1 MRLLASRHWL
11 DLPLRSK
18 ALVVISLPLVI
29 LLLSLVLIYIT
40 ERQTARAEEDVRRVL
55 LVQGDIQTVHTL
67 LAEAAASVRG
77 YLLTRREDF
86 LPSYE
91 RAQPLIQAALQRLDS
106 NIRDARMRDHL
117 KAIAPLI
124 GHKLDGLVAL
134 RNGRPD
140 DSASIT
146 AILIENKQVLDV
158 LREQISAMRIRED
171 GLLAERSAAASAT
184 RMRLLMATLLAALCG
199 LFGAIVAVLFLS
211 KGIVA
216 RVQQVQGN
224 AQRLALGQPLR
235 PQAPEQDEIGQ
246 LGTRL
251 VEAGQLLAER
261 ERALRDNEERLRLI
275 IDGVKDYG
283 IFALDTQGRVTT
295 WNAGAERIKGYR
307 EQEILGRHFSLF
319 YLPEE
324 CPAHPDMAL
333 REATRDGHY
342 MEEAWRCRKD
352 GSRFWASVVITA
364 QYDASGALRGFSK
377 ITRDITD
384 RRAAEIALRT
394 AREEAE
400 SASRA
405 KSEFLSR
412 MSHELRTPLNAILGF
427 AQLLDMDSPSG
438 QRPQVGHILRAG
450 QHLLT
455 LINEVLDIARIEA
468 GHLPLNVEPIALAS
482 ALHEAL
488 TLVSPMATDAGVQL
502 AALPALSEHCAVIA
516 DRQRLIQVLLNLLSN
531 AIKYNRPQGQVR
543 IAVKV
548 LGPRVE
554 VAVSDTGAGIP
565 LERLDQLFRPFE
577 RLGADPRVEGTGL
590 GLALSKS
597 LLEMMDGS
605 LRVHSTP
612 GQGCCFTLQL
622 PFVQVAAAG
631 AHRPLEQQALEQ
643 QALEQSVS
651 VLPARV
657 ETVEYRGQVLCIE
670 DNLSSLAL
678 IETLLQRRPGIRL
691 LSSMQG
697 QMGLDLARQHAPQL
711 ILLDVSLPD
720 LAGLEVLRRLRESPS
735 TASTPVLMIT
745 ADASALTHRAL
756 LQAGAT
762 AILTKPIHIPAFLAH
777 LEQHLPE
784 PA

>member
-1 MRLLASRHWL
+1 MRLLTTRRWV
-11 DLPLRSK
+11 DLPLRGK
-18 ALVVISLPLVI
+18 ALVVISLPLVV

-55 LVQGDIQTVHTL
+55 RVQGDIQTVHTL

-91 RAQPLIQAALQRLDS
+91 QATLLIEAALQRLDR
-106 NIRDARMRDHL
+106 NIRDTRVREHL
-117 KAIAPLI
+117 QTITPLI
-124 GHKLDGLVAL
+124 DEKLSGLVEL
-134 RNGRPD
+134 RSGRGVD
-140 DSASIT
+140 TEAIT
-146 AILIENKQVLDV
+146 ALLIKNKQVLDV
-158 LREQISAMRIRED
+158 LREQINAMRIREEA
-171 GLLAERSAAASAT
+171 LLAERSAAASAT
-184 RMRLLMATLLAALCG
+184 RMRLLFATLLAAVCG

-235 PQAPEQDEIGQ
+235 PQPPEQDEIGQ

-275 IDGVKDYG
+275 IDGVRDYG
-283 IFALDTQGRVTT
+283 IFALDAKGHVIT
-295 WNAGAERIKGYR
+295 WNAGAERIKGYT
-307 EQEILGRHFSLF
+307 EQEIIGQHFSLF
-319 YLPEE
+319 YLAEE
-324 CPAHPDMAL
+324 CPAHPEMAL

-342 MEEAWRCRKD
+342 MEEGWRCRKD

-364 QYDASGALRGFSK
+364 QYDSTGALRGFSK

-384 RRAAEIALRT
+384 RRAAEIALST

-427 AQLLDMDSPSG
+427 AQLLDMDSTAG
-438 QRPQVGHILRAG
+438 QRPQVSHILRAG
-450 QHLLT
+450 QHLLA

-468 GHLPLNVEPIALAS
+468 GRLPLNIEPIALATV
-482 ALHEAL
+482 LHEAL
-488 TLVSPMATDAGVQL
+488 TLVSPMAADAGIRLVE
-502 AALPALSEHCAVIA
+502 LPPLPEGSGVLA
-516 DRQRLIQVLLNLLSN
+516 DRQRLVQVLLNLLSN
-531 AIKYNRPQGQVR
+531 AIKYNRPEGEVR
-543 IAVKV
+543 IEVTV
-548 LGPRVE
+548 LDKRVAI
-554 VAVSDTGAGIP
+554 AVSDTGRGIAP
-565 LERLDQLFRPFE
+565 EQLDQLFKPFE
-577 RLGADPRVEGTGL
+577 RLGADPQVEGTGL
-590 GLALSKS
+590 GLSLSKS
-597 LLEMMDGS
+597 LLEMMQGT
-605 LRVHSTP
+605 LQVHSLP
-612 GQGCCFTLQL
+612 DQGCCFTLQL
-622 PFVQVAAAG
+622 PGAQVVTTHLPPIAALTVT
-631 AHRPLEQQALEQ
+631 RTP
-643 QALEQSVS
+643 
-651 VLPARV
+651 
-657 ETVEYRGQVLCIE
+657 VEYHGRVLCIE

-678 IETLLQRRPGIRL
+678 IETLMQRRPGIQL

-711 ILLDVSLPD
+711 ILLDVTLPD
-720 LAGLEVLRRLRESPS
+720 LAGLEVLRRLRQSPA

-745 ADASALTHRAL
+745 ADASDLTRRAL
-756 LQAGAT
+756 QDAGAT
-762 AILTKPIHIPAFLAH
+762 AILTKPIHIQAFLAH
-777 LEQHLPE
+777 LERYLPE

>member
-1 MRLLASRHWL
+1 MNLLSARRWA
-11 DLPLRSK
+11 DLPLRGK

-29 LLLSLVLIYIT
+29 LLLSLVLIYST

-55 LVQGDIQTVHTL
+55 LVQGDIQAVHTL

-86 LPSYE
+86 LPAYLQARPQIE
-91 RAQPLIQAALQRLDS
+91 AALQRLDQ
-106 NIRDARMRDHL
+106 NVQDPRMRDYL
-117 KAIAPLI
+117 QTITPLI
-124 GHKLDGLVAL
+124 RTKLDGLVAL
-134 RNGRPD
+134 RNGSRD
-140 DSASIT
+140 DAATVT
-146 AILIENKQVLDV
+146 AILIDNKQVLDV
-158 LREQISAMRIRED
+158 LREQISAMRVRED
-171 GLLAERSAAASAT
+171 ALLAERSAAAAAT
-184 RMRLLMATLLAALCG
+184 RMRLLFATLLAAGCG
-199 LFGAIVAVLFLS
+199 LFGAIVAVLLLS
-211 KGIVA
+211 RGIVT

-283 IFALDTQGRVTT
+283 IFALDTAGRVTT
-295 WNAGAERIKGYR
+295 WNVGAERIKGYS
-307 EQEILGRHFSLF
+307 EQEIIGRHFSLF

-324 CPAHPDMAL
+324 CPQHPDMAL
-333 REATRDGHY
+333 REATAHGHY

-384 RRAAEIALRT
+384 RRAAEIALGT

-427 AQLLDMDSPSG
+427 AQLLDMDSNAG

-450 QHLLT
+450 QHLLG

-468 GHLPLNVEPIALAS
+468 GRLPLNVEPMALA
-482 ALHEAL
+482 AVLHEAL
-488 TLVSPMATDAGVQL
+488 TLVSPMAADAGITLAPLPEL
-502 AALPALSEHCAVIA
+502 AADSGVIA

-531 AIKYNRPQGQVR
+531 AIKYNRAGGRVSIDVAIEASR
-543 IAVKV
+543 LRLSV
-548 LGPRVE
+548 L
-554 VAVSDTGAGIP
+554 DTGAGITAER
-565 LERLDQLFRPFE
+565 LERLFKPFE
-577 RLGADPRVEGTGL
+577 RLDADPRIEGTGL
-590 GLALSKS
+590 GLALSRS

-605 LRVHSTP
+605 LGVQSNP
-612 GQGCCFTLQL
+612 GSGSCFTLEL
-622 PFVQVAAAG
+622 PFVRLAAA
-631 AHRPLEQQALEQ
+631 AAVAPCNAPALN
-643 QALEQSVS
+643 V
-651 VLPARV
+651 PAPQPASR
-657 ETVEYRGQVLCIE
+657 YQGKVLCIE
-670 DNLSSLAL
+670 DNLQSLAL
-678 IETLLQRRPGIRL
+678 IETLLQRRPGIQL

-697 QMGLDLARQHAPQL
+697 QMGLDLARQHAPQM

-720 LAGLEVLRRLRESPS
+720 LPGLEVLQRLRASS
-735 TASTPVLMIT
+735 ATADIPILMIT
-745 ADASALTHRAL
+745 ADASEPTRRAL
-756 LQAGAT
+756 LDAGAT
-762 AILTKPIHIPAFLAH
+762 AILTKPIHIPVFFAH
-777 LEQHLPE
+777 LDACLPE
-784 PA
+784 LP

>member
-1 MRLLASRHWL
+1 MNLLSARRWA
-11 DLPLRSK
+11 DLPLRGK

-29 LLLSLVLIYIT
+29 LLLSLVLIYST

-55 LVQGDIQTVHTL
+55 LVQGDIQAVHTL

-86 LPSYE
+86 LPAYLQARPQIE
-91 RAQPLIQAALQRLDS
+91 AALQRLDQ
-106 NIRDARMRDHL
+106 NVRDARMREYL
-117 KAIAPLI
+117 QTIAPLI
-124 GHKLDGLVAL
+124 RTKLDGLVAL
-134 RNGRPD
+134 RNGSRD
-140 DSASIT
+140 DADTVT
-146 AILIENKQVLDV
+146 AILIDNKQVLDV
-158 LREQISAMRIRED
+158 LREQISAMRVRED
-171 GLLAERSAAASAT
+171 ALLAERTEAAAAT
-184 RMRLLMATLLAALCG
+184 RMRLLFATLLAAGCG
-199 LFGAIVAVLFLS
+199 LFGAIIAVLLLS
-211 KGIVA
+211 RGIVY

-235 PQAPEQDEIGQ
+235 PQAPELDEIGQ

-283 IFALDTQGRVTT
+283 IFALDTEGRVTT
-295 WNAGAERIKGYR
+295 WNVGAERIKGYR
-307 EQEILGRHFSLF
+307 EQEIIGRHFSLF

-324 CPAHPDMAL
+324 CPQHPDMAL
-333 REATRDGHY
+333 REATAHGHY

-364 QYDASGALRGFSK
+364 QYDSSGALRGFSK

-384 RRAAEIALRT
+384 RRAAEIALGT

-427 AQLLDMDSPSG
+427 AQLLDMDSSAG

-450 QHLLT
+450 QHLLG

-468 GHLPLNVEPIALAS
+468 GRLPLNVEPMALA
-482 ALHEAL
+482 AVLHEAL
-488 TLVSPMATDAGVQL
+488 TLVSPMAADADIHL
-502 AALPALSEHCAVIA
+502 AALPQLPADSGVIA

-531 AIKYNRPQGQVR
+531 AIKYNRAGGQVS
-543 IAVKV
+543 IEV
-548 LGPRVE
+548 LIEAPRLHISVI
-554 VAVSDTGAGIP
+554 DTGAGIAADH
-565 LERLDQLFRPFE
+565 LERLFKPFE
-577 RLGADPRVEGTGL
+577 RLDADPKVEGTGL

-605 LRVHSTP
+605 LSVQSVLGH
-612 GQGCCFTLQL
+612 GCRFSLEL
-622 PFVQVAAAG
+622 PFVQLPDTVAAAPF
-631 AHRPLEQQALEQ
+631 AVPELNLPSPPR
-643 QALEQSVS
+643 
-651 VLPARV
+651 PARHQ
-657 ETVEYRGQVLCIE
+657 GKILCIE
-670 DNLSSLAL
+670 DNLQSLAL
-678 IETLLQRRPGIRL
+678 IETLLQRRPGIQL
-691 LSSMQG
+691 LTSMQG
-697 QMGLDLARQHAPQL
+697 QIGLDLARQHAPQL
-711 ILLDVSLPD
+711 ILLDVNLPD
-720 LAGLEVLRRLRESPS
+720 LQGLEVLQRLRASS
-735 TASTPVLMIT
+735 ITASTPILMIT
-745 ADASALTHRAL
+745 ADASEPTQRAL
-756 LQAGAT
+756 REAGAT

-777 LEQHLPE
+777 LQACLPE
-784 PA
+784 PV

>member
-1 MRLLASRHWL
+1 MRFLAARRWA
-11 DLPLRSK
+11 DLPLRGK
-18 ALVVISLPLVI
+18 ALVVISLPLVV

-91 RAQPLIQAALQRLDS
+91 QATPLIHAALQRLDH
-106 NIRDARMRDHL
+106 NIRDARMREHL
-117 KAIAPLI
+117 KTITPLI
-124 GHKLDGLVAL
+124 ADKLDGLVAL
-134 RNGRPD
+134 RNGQRD
-140 DSASIT
+140 DPEAIT

-158 LREQISAMRIRED
+158 LRDQISAMRVRED

-184 RMRLLMATLLAALCG
+184 RMRLLFATLLAAVCG
-199 LFGAIVAVLFLS
+199 LLGAIVAVLFLS

-224 AQRLALGQPLR
+224 AQRLALGQPLL
-235 PQAPEQDEIGQ
+235 PQPPEQDEIGQ

-283 IFALDTQGRVTT
+283 IFALDAQGYVTT
-295 WNAGAERIKGYR
+295 WNAGAQRIKGYT
-307 EQEILGRHFSLF
+307 EQEILGQHFSLF

-342 MEEAWRCRKD
+342 MEEGWRCRKD

-364 QYDASGALRGFSK
+364 QYDGTGALRGFSK

-427 AQLLDMDSPSG
+427 AQLLDMDSTAG
-438 QRPQVGHILRAG
+438 QRPQVSHILRAG
-450 QHLLT
+450 QHLLA

-468 GHLPLNVEPIALAS
+468 GRLPLNIEPIALATV
-482 ALHEAL
+482 LHEAL
-488 TLVSPMATDAGVQL
+488 TLVSPMAADAGIHLVD
-502 AALPALSEHCAVIA
+502 LPALPDDSGVLA
-516 DRQRLIQVLLNLLSN
+516 DRQRLVQVLLNLLSN
-531 AIKYNRPQGQVR
+531 AIKYNRPGGEVR
-543 IAVKV
+543 IEVNIQAHQVSIAVH
-548 LGPRVE
+548 
-554 VAVSDTGAGIP
+554 DTGHGIAP
-565 LERLDQLFRPFE
+565 EQLHQLFKPFE
-577 RLGADPRVEGTGL
+577 RLGADPQVEGTGL
-590 GLALSKS
+590 GLSLSKN
-597 LLEMMDGS
+597 LLEMMQGN
-605 LRVHSTP
+605 LRVHSEP
-612 GQGCCFTLQL
+612 GHGCCFTLQL
-622 PFVQVAAAG
+622 PATQVIGTHLPPIAARAVTRAPVDYHG
-631 AHRPLEQQALEQ
+631 KI
-643 QALEQSVS
+643 
-651 VLPARV
+651 
-657 ETVEYRGQVLCIE
+657 LCIE

-678 IETLLQRRPGIRL
+678 IETLMQRRPGIQL

-697 QMGLDLARQHAPQL
+697 QMGLDLARQHSPQL
-711 ILLDVSLPD
+711 ILLDVTLPD
-720 LAGLEVLRRLRESPS
+720 LEGLEVLRRLRQSPA
-735 TASTPVLMIT
+735 TAATPVLMIT
-745 ADASALTHRAL
+745 ADASDLTQRAL
-756 LQAGAT
+756 RDAGAT
-762 AILTKPIHIPAFLAH
+762 AILTKPIHIQAFLGH
-777 LEQHLPE
+777 LEHYLPE

>member
-1 MRLLASRHWL
+1 MRLLTTRRWV
-11 DLPLRSK
+11 DLPLRGK
-18 ALVVISLPLVI
+18 ALVVISLPLVV

-55 LVQGDIQTVHTL
+55 RVQGDIQTVHTL

-91 RAQPLIQAALQRLDS
+91 QATLLIEAALQRLDR
-106 NIRDARMRDHL
+106 NIRDTRVREHL
-117 KAIAPLI
+117 QTITPLI
-124 GHKLDGLVAL
+124 DEKLSGLVEL
-134 RNGRPD
+134 RSGRGVD
-140 DSASIT
+140 TEAIT
-146 AILIENKQVLDV
+146 ALLIKNKQVLDV
-158 LREQISAMRIRED
+158 LREQINAMRIREEA
-171 GLLAERSAAASAT
+171 LLAERSAAASAT
-184 RMRLLMATLLAALCG
+184 RMRLLFATLLAAVCG

-235 PQAPEQDEIGQ
+235 PQPPEQDEIGQ

-275 IDGVKDYG
+275 IDGVRDYG
-283 IFALDTQGRVTT
+283 IFALDAKGHVIT
-295 WNAGAERIKGYR
+295 WNAGAERIKGYT
-307 EQEILGRHFSLF
+307 EQEIIGQHFSLF
-319 YLPEE
+319 YLAEE
-324 CPAHPDMAL
+324 CPAHPEMAL

-342 MEEAWRCRKD
+342 MEEGWRCRKD

-364 QYDASGALRGFSK
+364 QYDSTGALRGFSK

-384 RRAAEIALRT
+384 RRAAEIALST

-427 AQLLDMDSPSG
+427 AQLLDMDSTAG
-438 QRPQVGHILRAG
+438 QRPQVSHILRAG
-450 QHLLT
+450 QHLLA

-468 GHLPLNVEPIALAS
+468 GRLPLNIEPIALATV
-482 ALHEAL
+482 LHEAL
-488 TLVSPMATDAGVQL
+488 TLVSPMAADAGIRLVE
-502 AALPALSEHCAVIA
+502 LPPLPEGSGVLA
-516 DRQRLIQVLLNLLSN
+516 DRQRLVQVLLNLLSN
-531 AIKYNRPQGQVR
+531 AIKYNRPEGEVR
-543 IAVKV
+543 IEVTV
-548 LGPRVE
+548 LDKRVAI
-554 VAVSDTGAGIP
+554 AVSDTGRGIAP
-565 LERLDQLFRPFE
+565 EQLDQLFKPFE
-577 RLGADPRVEGTGL
+577 RLGADPQVEGTGL
-590 GLALSKS
+590 GLSLSKS
-597 LLEMMDGS
+597 LLEMMQGT
-605 LRVHSTP
+605 LQVHSLP
-612 GQGCCFTLQL
+612 DQGCCFTLQL
-622 PFVQVAAAG
+622 PGAQVVTTHLPPIAALTVT
-631 AHRPLEQQALEQ
+631 RP
-643 QALEQSVS
+643 
-651 VLPARV
+651 P
-657 ETVEYRGQVLCIE
+657 VEYHGRVLCIE

-678 IETLLQRRPGIRL
+678 IETLMQRRPGIQL

-711 ILLDVSLPD
+711 ILLDVTLPD
-720 LAGLEVLRRLRESPS
+720 LAGLEVLRRLRQSPA

-745 ADASALTHRAL
+745 ADASDLTRRAL
-756 LQAGAT
+756 QEAGAT
-762 AILTKPIHIPAFLAH
+762 AILTKPIHIQAFLAH
-777 LEQHLPE
+777 LERYLPE

>member
-1 MRLLASRHWL
+1 MKLRITRRWD
-11 DLPLRSK
+11 DLPLRGK
-18 ALVVISLPLVI
+18 ALVVISLPLVV
-29 LLLSLVLIYIT
+29 LLLSLVLIYFT

-55 LVQGDIQTVHTL
+55 RVQGDIQAVHTL

-86 LPSYE
+86 LPGYE
-91 RAQPLIQAALQRLDS
+91 KATSLIQAALLRLDH
-106 NIRDARMRDHL
+106 NIRDASVRDHL
-117 KAIAPLI
+117 QTITPLI
-124 GHKLDGLVAL
+124 EEKLDGLAAL
-134 RNGRPD
+134 RNGRAD
-140 DSASIT
+140 DTEAIT

-158 LREQISAMRIRED
+158 LREQINAMRIRED
-171 GLLAERSAAASAT
+171 ALLDERSAAASAT
-184 RMRLLMATLLAALCG
+184 RMRLLFATLLAAVCG

-224 AQRLALGQPLR
+224 AQRLALGQPLL
-235 PQAPEQDEIGQ
+235 PQPPEQDEIGQ

-283 IFALDTQGRVTT
+283 IFALDAQGHVIT
-295 WNAGAERIKGYR
+295 WNAGAERIKGYT

-319 YLPEE
+319 YLAEE

-342 MEEAWRCRKD
+342 MEEGWRCRKD

-364 QYDASGALRGFSK
+364 QYDATGALRGFSK

-384 RRAAEIALRT
+384 RRAAEIALGT

-427 AQLLDMDSPSG
+427 AQLLDMDSTAG
-438 QRPQVGHILRAG
+438 QRPQVSHILRAG
-450 QHLLT
+450 QHLLA

-468 GHLPLNVEPIALAS
+468 GRLPLNIEPIALS
-482 ALHEAL
+482 AVLHEAL
-488 TLVSPMATDAGVQL
+488 TLVSPMAADAGIRLVE
-502 AALPALSEHCAVIA
+502 LPPLPEGTGVRA
-516 DRQRLIQVLLNLLSN
+516 DRQRLVQVLLNLLSN
-531 AIKYNRPQGQVR
+531 AIKYNRPGGEVR
-543 IAVKV
+543 I
-548 LGPRVE
+548 E
-554 VAVSDTGAGIP
+554 VTAQAHQVSIAVSDTGHGIA
-565 LERLDQLFRPFE
+565 LDQLAQLFKPFE
-577 RLGADPRVEGTGL
+577 RLDADPQVEGTGL
-590 GLALSKS
+590 GLSLSKS
-597 LLEMMDGS
+597 LLEMMQGS
-605 LRVHSTP
+605 LQVHSVP
-612 GQGCCFTLQL
+612 QQGCCFTLL
-622 PFVQVAAAG
+622 
-631 AHRPLEQQALEQ
+631 
-643 QALEQSVS
+643 
-651 VLPARV
+651 LPAAQVSDSHSAPIAPLAVARPPV
-657 ETVEYRGQVLCIE
+657 QYHGKVLCIE

-678 IETLLQRRPGIRL
+678 IETLMQRRPGIQL

-697 QMGLDLARQHAPQL
+697 QIGLDLARQHAPQL
-711 ILLDVSLPD
+711 ILLDVTLPD
-720 LAGLEVLRRLRESPS
+720 LEGLEVLRRLRQSPA
-735 TASTPVLMIT
+735 TAATPVLMIT
-745 ADASALTHRAL
+745 ADASDLTHRAL
-756 LQAGAT
+756 QDAGAT
-762 AILTKPIHIPAFLAH
+762 AILTKPIHIQAFLAH
-777 LEQHLPE
+777 LEHYLPE